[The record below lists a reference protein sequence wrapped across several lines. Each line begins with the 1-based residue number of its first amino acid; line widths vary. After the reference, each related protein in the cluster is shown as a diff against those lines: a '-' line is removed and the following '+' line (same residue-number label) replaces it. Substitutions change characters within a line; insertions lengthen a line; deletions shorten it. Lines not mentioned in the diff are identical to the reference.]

1 MPDIS
6 MLIGNIGGIVVF
18 IGGLLSGLFW
28 LSNVNAKINE
38 AQKNI
43 ETLNSEMLD
52 IEARMKAMEDHKVS
66 VAILMT
72 QMGMVLDRITEL
84 GRDVKNLLDGHAR
97 LTSRDDH

>member
-1 MPDIS
+1 MGEINQ
-6 MLIGNIGGIVVF
+6 LINSLGGAVVF
-18 IGGLLSGLFW
+18 IGAVLSGFFW
-28 LSNVNAKINE
+28 LSNVNSKINDAE
-38 AQKNI
+38 KSI
-43 ETLNSEMLD
+43 EKLNLEMVD
-52 IEARMKAMEDHKVS
+52 IENRMKAMEDHKVS

>member
-1 MPDIS
+1 MPDIGT
-6 MLIGNIGGIVVF
+6 LIGNIGGIIVF
-18 IGGLLSGLFW
+18 LGALLSGLFW
-28 LSNVNAKINE
+28 LSSANAKIND
-38 AQKNI
+38 AQKSI
-43 ETLNSEMLD
+43 ENLNSEMLD
-52 IEARMKAMEDHKVS
+52 IESRMKAMEDHKVS

>member
-1 MPDIS
+1 MPDIGTF
-6 MLIGNIGGIVVF
+6 IGNIGGIVVF
-18 IGGLLSGLFW
+18 LGALLSGLFW
-28 LSNVNAKINE
+28 LSSANAKIND
-38 AQKNI
+38 AQKSI
-43 ETLNSEMLD
+43 ENLNSEMLD
-52 IEARMKAMEDHKVS
+52 IESRMKAMEDHKVS

>member
-1 MPDIS
+1 MTEFGV
-6 MLIGNIGGIVVF
+6 LIGNIGGVIVF
-18 IGGLLSGLFW
+18 IGALLSGLFW
-28 LSNVNAKINE
+28 LSNANSKINT
-38 AQKNI
+38 AQKDI
-43 ETLNSEMLD
+43 DTLNTQMLD
-52 IEARMKAMEDHKVS
+52 IETRMKAMEDHKVS